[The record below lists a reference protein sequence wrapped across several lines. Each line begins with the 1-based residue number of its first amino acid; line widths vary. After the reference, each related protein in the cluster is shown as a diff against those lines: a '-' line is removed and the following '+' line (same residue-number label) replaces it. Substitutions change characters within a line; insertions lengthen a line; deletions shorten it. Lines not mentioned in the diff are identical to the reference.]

1 MKKMLSVLLL
11 VAILVA
17 ALPVSAQGASYQ
29 TVITRTQDAYENI
42 SIGGGGA
49 MVTPLID
56 PTNPNR
62 FYATCD
68 MGGLYYSY
76 DRGNSWNRTES
87 YGWLTR
93 ACIAENGT
101 VFAGGYG
108 LYVSKDQGKSLEL
121 IYPKNVKYRVSRCG
135 WNENLMLADDFNNG
149 YLNAVAAS
157 ADKVWF
163 ATTDWDGNFML
174 MQADHNGDNL
184 LVFYRQQVQAGA
196 STVTDVDM
204 AVRGEELY
212 YTFDG
217 YLWKYDS
224 VTNTVTKLYTAQGT
238 LKDVAWVGDQLFV
251 LEDTADATKILYTQD
266 FENWNDLMEMNTLTN
281 VYEKWGVQRT
291 FNWHF
296 KEISGNNFEN
306 IYLSFADGS
315 EAGVVKFNG
324 SAFEWVFDS
333 MFKTRNTIVDD
344 GWSYGSHGP
353 FYGIATDPADDNFFL
368 LTTETVYMIHYG
380 GENDRSVKTSHCVA
394 HADGTYSTRG
404 LNVQTTYSVKE
415 DPFDSDHII
424 ICTTDLGLQ
433 NSYNNGKS
441 FRRMALPENDQEIYN
456 TCYDLYFDTYTEG
469 LIYGLWSNRHDVPYN
484 PQLTDRDWT
493 KGAFA
498 VSRDGGINWDFSY
511 STGLPADAIPVKMS
525 VKDNGGTLT
534 IAVATGNRGF
544 FISYDS
550 GKTFTSIS
558 GDMETVDGL
567 IWGEDIVMTEDTIYC
582 LTAPY
587 NCVSGNWEPANL
599 YAYDLHSGKT
609 EEIDLGELVL
619 VRSLN
624 YHPEKGLYLN
634 VIPTNHFGWFIEW
647 DCGSWVNDNGGIYHY
662 DGNDIT
668 CVFANNNGIF
678 HSAFAPDGTLYA
690 TEPYGT
696 VYAGKDGEFSVFAEG
711 LFTQLK
717 NISFSSDG
725 DTMYVTCFGGGT
737 YRMDIPAPEVE
748 TECTHAAQL
757 QNEKAATCVESGYTG
772 DEICAI
778 CGELLAEGQEIPALG
793 HTEQLKNK
801 RNPTCVGTGYTG
813 DSYCTTCAEPLSQG
827 EEIPALGHKTE
838 VWNEKAATCTEA
850 GYSGDVYCN
859 TCGWLVSMGQSVPAL
874 GHTEQLRNEKA
885 ASCTGEGYTGD
896 KVCATCG
903 EVLSKGQSLPVLE
916 HTTQWKSNGDETH
929 LQYCTTCGTQ
939 LLTEGCTDKNGDSA
953 CDTCGYT
960 FAVAEKTYSKKTSMT
975 GGKSYVIVMSNK
987 AMQMDL
993 SAAAVTVS
1001 GRGTYTIAQSG
1012 DLTHWTYESGKL
1024 WCEEDGVRYYLYV
1037 DSAKRLAVTTDASSG
1052 ATWKVSGSRLSTSVK
1067 TSSWFGR
1074 TTTYYLGVSGSK
1086 FAATT
1091 SKSTA
1096 VFYEVNN

>member
-1 MKKMLSVLLL
+1 MKKMLSFLLA
-11 VAILVA
+11 VAILMT
-17 ALPVSAQGASYQ
+17 ALPVSALAMEYE
-29 TVITRTQDAYENI
+29 TVVTKTQDTYENL

-56 PTNPNR
+56 PTNSNR

-76 DRGNSWNRTES
+76 DRGTTWSRTES

-93 ACIAENGT
+93 ACISENGT

-108 LYVSKDQGKSLEL
+108 LYVSKDHGKSLEL

-174 MQADHNGDNL
+174 MQADHNGDDL
-184 LVFYRQQVQAGA
+184 QVFYRQQVQAGA
-196 STVTDVDM
+196 STATDVNM
-204 AVRGEELY
+204 AVRGEVLY
-212 YTFDG
+212 YIFDNC
-217 YLWKYDS
+217 LWKYDS
-224 VTNTVTKLYTAQGT
+224 TENEVTKLYTALGT
-238 LKDVAWVGDQLFV
+238 LEDVEWIGDQLFL
-251 LEDTADATKILYTQD
+251 LEDAADATRILYTQD
-266 FENWNDLMEMNTLTN
+266 FENWNDLSEKNTLTN

-296 KEISGNNFEN
+296 KEICGNNFEN
-306 IYLSFADGS
+306 IYLSFEDGS
-315 EAGVVKFNG
+315 EAGIMKFTG
-324 SAFEWVFDS
+324 TAFEWVFDS
-333 MFKTRNTIVDD
+333 MYKTRNTIVDD

-353 FYGIATDPADDNFFL
+353 FYGMAVDPADDDFFL

-415 DPFDSDHII
+415 DPFDSNHII

-433 NSYNNGKS
+433 NSYNNGES

-456 TCYDLYFDTYTEG
+456 TCYDLYFDTHTEG

-511 STGLPADAIPVKMS
+511 STGLPADAIPIKMS

-558 GDMETVDGL
+558 DGMDTVDGL

-587 NCVSGNWEPANL
+587 NCVSGAWEPAIL
-599 YAYDLHSGKT
+599 YTYDLQTGKM
-609 EEIDLGELVL
+609 EKIDLGELVL
-619 VRSLN
+619 VRSLT

-634 VIPTNHFGWFIEW
+634 VIPTNHYEWFTQW

-662 DGNDIT
+662 DGDDIT

-678 HSAFAPDGTLYA
+678 YSAFAPDGTHYA

-696 VYAGKDGEFSVFAEG
+696 VYAKKDGVFSVFAEG

-717 NISFSSDG
+717 NISFSSNG
-725 DTMYVTCFGGGT
+725 DTMYVTTFGGGT
-737 YRMDIPAPEVE
+737 YRMDIPAPE
-748 TECTHAAQL
+748 TDAECTHIAQL
-757 QNEKAATCVESGYTG
+757 QNERAATCTAEGYTG
-772 DEICAI
+772 DEVCTA
-778 CGELLAEGQEIPALG
+778 CGALLTQGQDIPSLG
-793 HTEQLKNK
+793 HTEQGKNK
-801 RNPTCVGTGYTG
+801 RKPTCVGTGYSG
-813 DSYCTTCAEPLSQG
+813 DSYCSTCGEILAQG
-827 EEIPALGHKTE
+827 QSVPALGHKTQL
-838 VWNEKAATCTEA
+838 WNEKAATCTAA
-850 GYSGDVYCN
+850 GYSGDCYCN
-859 TCGWLVSMGQSVPAL
+859 TCGMLVFIGQMIPAP
-874 GHTEQLRNEKA
+874 GHTEQLRDGKE
-885 ASCTGEGYTGD
+885 
-896 KVCATCG
+896 ATCAAAG
-903 EVLSKGQSLPVLE
+903 YSGDSYCSTCGLLLSRGQTIPALS
-916 HTTQWKSNGDETH
+916 HSIQWKNNGDGTH
-929 LQYCTTCGTQ
+929 LQYCTVCGAE
-939 LLTEGCTDKNGDSA
+939 LLEKACADGNGDSS
-953 CDTCGYT
+953 CDTCGYA
-960 FAVAEKTYSKKTSMT
+960 FATVQTTYKKKTSMT
-975 GGKSYVIVMSNK
+975 TGESYLITMSNK
-987 AMQMDL
+987 AMLQNL
-993 SAAAVTVS
+993 SASTIKVSGKSTYAVTS
-1001 GRGTYTIAQSG
+1001 DG
-1012 DLTHWTYESGKL
+1012 DLTHWYYESGKL

-1037 DSAKRLAVTTDASSG
+1037 DSNKRLNMTTKKTS
-1052 ATWKVSGSRLSTSVK
+1052 ATKWTVSGGQIRTAVRTSNRNSK
-1067 TSSWFGR
+1067 
-1074 TTTYYLGVSGSK
+1074 TTTYYLGVSGSS
-1086 FAATT
+1086 FTV
-1091 SKSTA
+1091 STRKGS
-1096 VFYEVNN
+1096 VVLYEQQN